1 MRGARSAEGRA
12 TPAAQRAALIA
23 LYNTTDGPNWTRNS
37 NWDTTAPV
45 ADWYGVTTDTNG
57 SLTRL
62 YLHRNRLTGTIPTEI
77 GNLTQLHLHVNQ
89 LTSIPT
95 EIGNLTNLT
104 RLHLDG
110 NRLTGCVPAALSTVR
125 CLDLD
130 AGVSFCVPAS
140 PAM

>member
-77 GNLTQLHLHVNQ
+77 GNLT
-89 LTSIPT
+89 
-95 EIGNLTNLT
+95 NLT